1 MPGRGKP
8 RGRKRKAEEAALP
21 PQANIAPVQ
30 PPPQAPEF
38 NLEATNQEGNDPV
51 IDFEAIIAQ
60 SRLIPTNTISSTNN
74 NTGRGLAGAPNSQ
87 LGPNPLLS
95 PSTSPHGSVPTTAS
109 SHVDMLGWPMM
120 ISHHTC
126 QTNSNNR

>member
-60 SRLIPTNTISSTNN
+60 SGLIPTNTMIPRFH
-74 NTGRGLAGAPNSQ
+74 NTRVGEFTVGQN
-87 LGPNPLLS
+87 LLN
-95 PSTSPHGSVPTTAS
+95 G
-109 SHVDMLGWPMM
+109 
-120 ISHHTC
+120 I
-126 QTNSNNR
+126 